1 MTNKLRLMPANRGAQ
16 CIPGTDSVRQGAV
29 QIGFKCNQRNF
40 WRPEFQAWSYVTV
53 GGRLSGTVPEI
64 GHSKVTLTFIG
75 IAISPEVRFLPL
87 YRIYVLG

>member
-1 MTNKLRLMPANRGAQ
+1 MPAHRGAL

-53 GGRLSGTVPEI
+53 GGRLAEWYSARVRGEEERE
-64 GHSKVTLTFIG
+64 GLTLVSSQFKAEHQSEYTQ
-75 IAISPEVRFLPL
+75 
-87 YRIYVLG
+87 

>member
-53 GGRLSGTVPEI
+53 GGRLSGTVPESE
-64 GHSKVTLTFIG
+64 GRRREREGLTLVSSQFKAELQSEYTQ
-75 IAISPEVRFLPL
+75 
-87 YRIYVLG
+87 

>member
-1 MTNKLRLMPANRGAQ
+1 MPANRGAL

-53 GGRLSGTVPEI
+53 GGRLSGTVPESE
-64 GHSKVTLTFIG
+64 GRRRESRPNFSL
-75 IAISPEVRFLPL
+75 ISVQGRTSVRIHTIP
-87 YRIYVLG
+87 

>member
-53 GGRLSGTVPEI
+53 GGRLSGTVPESE
-64 GHSKVTLTFIG
+64 GRREREGLTLVSSQFKAELQSEYTQ
-75 IAISPEVRFLPL
+75 
-87 YRIYVLG
+87 